1 MSVLF
6 YWRSKCQFFSE
17 VRCQEFRKFGGS
29 TNYRNIGVHDVID
42 SILQYRYC
50 WAVKPGGDFG
60 GKFLMWGGMLW
71 P

>member
-1 MSVLF
+1 MSKI
-6 YWRSKCQFFSE
+6 SQ
-17 VRCQEFRKFGGS
+17 FGGS
-29 TNYRNIGVHDVID
+29 TNYRNIGARSHDEVMGVHNVID